1 MSFPN
6 SNDDVYLNELKTS
19 KPIFLTL
26 NAKEKE
32 LFIDCLLSVTNSYLK
47 LIRVM
52 SFIFRFIF
60 NSRNPHSLRSR
71 PLTGDE
77 LKVASEYL
85 IKEVEVREFSKEIS
99 ALRKGNSI
107 PKGSNLRNLNP
118 FIDSNGILRVGGRL
132 EYSNL
137 TDNQKHPIILPKS
150 HRLTKLIFACFHLKN
165 LHVGPQGLLCAV
177 RQKFWPIHGR
187 NLSRKIVND
196 CITCFRNKP
205 VVANQIMG
213 NLPAERITPTY
224 PFNVCGVDFIGPF
237 LVKAVAQRRITAR
250 KMYVAIFVCFVTKT
264 VHFELVTDLT
274 SETFIACLK
283 RFFARRGKSSIEYSD
298 NATNFVGA
306 QSELKRL
313 SDMLK
318 KPDENVSA
326 YLASEEIKWKFS
338 PPRSPNFGGL
348 YEAGVKSFKYH
359 FRRVMKN
366 IKVSIEEI
374 LTIISQIE
382 GILNSRSLTSLSCDP
397 TDLSVLTEGHFLIGR
412 PVTSVVEPEIID
424 TPDNRL
430 SRWEKTTKVVQFIW
444 KRWHRDYLNHLQQRS
459 KWQFEKNDLKIGSL
473 VLLKEDNLPP
483 CKWVIGRVKDVIPG
497 SDGKIRVANVQT
509 QSGLYRRGISKI
521 CVLPMNSNE

>member
-1 MSFPN
+1 M
-6 SNDDVYLNELKTS
+6 K
-19 KPIFLTL
+19 FL
-26 NAKEKE
+26 
-32 LFIDCLLSVTNSYLK
+32 
-47 LIRVM
+47 
-52 SFIFRFIF
+52 
-60 NSRNPHSLRSR
+60 
-71 PLTGDE
+71 G
-77 LKVASEYL
+77 
-85 IKEVEVREFSKEIS
+85 
-99 ALRKGNSI
+99 
-107 PKGSNLRNLNP
+107 
-118 FIDSNGILRVGGRL
+118 GGRL

-137 TDNQKHPIILPKS
+137 TDNQKNPIILPKS
-150 HRLTKLIFACFHLKN
+150 HRLTKLIFVYFHLKN

-205 VVANQIMG
+205 VVASQIMG
-213 NLPAERITPTY
+213 NLPAERITPTF
-224 PFNVCGVDFIGPF
+224 PFNVCGVDFIGPL
-237 LVKAVAQRRITAR
+237 LVKPVARRRITAR
-250 KMYVAIFVCFVTKT
+250 KMYVAIFVCFVTKA

-274 SETFIACLK
+274 SEAFIACLK
-283 RFFARRGKSSIEYSD
+283 SFFSRRGKSSIVYSD

-306 QSELKRL
+306 QSELKCL

-326 YLASEEIKWKFS
+326 YLASVEIKWKFS

-366 IKVSIEEI
+366 TKVSIEEI

-382 GILNSRSLTSLSCDP
+382 GILNSRPLTPLSCDP
-397 TDLSVLTEGHFLIGR
+397 TDLSVLTAGHFLIGR
-412 PVTSVVEPEIID
+412 PITSVVEPEIID

-430 SRWEKTTKVVQFIW
+430 SRWQRTTKVVQFIW

-473 VLLKEDNLPP
+473 VLLKEENIPP
-483 CKWVIGRVKDVIPG
+483 YKWVIGKDVIPG

-521 CVLPMNSNE
+521 CVLPINSNE